1 MMLSGAFSDKK
12 LIAELTPKMFLEVE
26 AVHFNAEN
34 PFTYTSGRV
43 SPVYVDCRKL
53 ISFPRLRQTMMSF
66 GVSTIFRDVGVEKF
80 DAVAGGETAGIPFA
94 TMMAERLMLPMQ
106 YVRKKPKG
114 FARDAQ
120 IEGHLVEGQRTLL
133 VKI

>member
-1 MMLSGAFSDKK
+1 MILSGAFSDKK
-12 LIAELTPKMFLEVE
+12 LIAELTAKMFLEVE
-26 AVHFNAEN
+26 AVHFSAEK

-53 ISFPRLRQTMMSF
+53 ISFPRLRQTMMDF

-120 IEGHLVEGQRTLL
+120 IE
-133 VKI
+133 